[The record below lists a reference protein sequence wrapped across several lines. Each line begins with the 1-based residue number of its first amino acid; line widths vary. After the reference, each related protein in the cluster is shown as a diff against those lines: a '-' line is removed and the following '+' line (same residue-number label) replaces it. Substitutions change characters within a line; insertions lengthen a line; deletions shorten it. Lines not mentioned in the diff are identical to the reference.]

1 MMEQYEMEDR
11 DIIEVVD
18 KGRYEREA
26 SQTFVIDNG
35 SVDASEGDRSVEPAE
50 SVGKSIVYN
59 ISGNS
64 RCVFKVA
71 IADSAPGMSR
81 YLANTSGSSRWAG
94 NEQLCAVRPDLKD
107 RDDWERLATQ
117 HDEQAVTT
125 AKRCKDVGKDAED
138 PKTHDDILNKTDR
151 SEISESGTFWDEHKL
166 QRAEGVWDG
175 NIVINTA

>member
-35 SVDASEGDRSVEPAE
+35 SVDASEGDRSVEPAKSVKPTE

-64 RCVFKVA
+64 HCVFKVA
-71 IADSAPGMSR
+71 IADFAPEMSR
-81 YLANTSGSSRWAG
+81 YLANTSGSLRWAG

-107 RDDWERLATQ
+107 RDGWESRQ
-117 HDEQAVTT
+117 
-125 AKRCKDVGKDAED
+125 
-138 PKTHDDILNKTDR
+138 
-151 SEISESGTFWDEHKL
+151 
-166 QRAEGVWDG
+166 
-175 NIVINTA
+175 